1 MSATARDKY
10 PLNLPVSRKETTARL
25 AKDDGVSL
33 NQWIATAVASE
44 DRRGRDGGSVP
55 GANEPRERTPGDLV
69 RYLDGAPHTPPAPG
83 DEMPEA

>member
-25 AKDDGVSL
+25 AKDDGVK
-33 NQWIATAVASE
+33 IGAVETAEEFLA
-44 DRRGRDGGSVP
+44 RRAAR
-55 GANEPRERTPGDLV
+55 AAPGDLL

-83 DEMPEA
+83 DEIPEA